1 MGILDRIKARTPKK
15 NKLGVK
21 VATILGAV
29 ALSVAESGAVDNRPV
44 IKIALEVLSLK
55 LGAVAVYNAQ
65 KVEGDGQAN
74 D

>member
-1 MGILDRIKARTPKK
+1 MKLLERLKAKTPKK

-21 VATILGAV
+21 ISTILGAV

-55 LGAVAVYNAQ
+55 LGAIAVYNAQ
-65 KVEGDGQAN
+65 KVEEDGE
-74 D
+74 DK

>member
-1 MGILDRIKARTPKK
+1 MGIIERLKARTPKK

-21 VATILGAV
+21 IATVLGAV
-29 ALSVAESGAVDNRPV
+29 ALSVAESGVVDSRPV

-65 KVEGDGQAN
+65 KVEENVN

>member
-1 MGILDRIKARTPKK
+1 MKFLERLKARTPKK
-15 NKLGVK
+15 NKIGVK

-29 ALSVAESGAVDNRPV
+29 SLAVAESGIVDNRPV
-44 IKIALEVLSLK
+44 IKIALQVLSLK

-65 KVEGDGQAN
+65 KVEEDGPIN